1 MKQKFDVT
9 GMTCSACSAAIEK
22 KVGKING
29 VKNATVN
36 LLNNC
41 LIADYDENLTNNTE
55 IVEAVKSLGYGAEV
69 SENKATQEKLE
80 FKSVNASKEPSLK
93 LRFILSLIFLIPLMI
108 ISMGHMLGMPLPNF
122 FNPKT
127 NPSNFALI
135 QLVLTTPILIIN
147 FKYFTSGTKAVLNKS
162 PNMDTLVMLGS
173 ISAYLYSFVVLF
185 IINANVA
192 DGNLSNATSLAMNMF
207 FESSAMI
214 LTLVTLGKW
223 LEDIS
228 KGKTKSEISKLI
240 KLKPS
245 TVLIEQNGE
254 QIEINIKDLKVNDI
268 VIIKAGNFVP
278 CDGTIIEGYG
288 SLNKS
293 AITGESLP
301 VEVVKDDYVTSASIA
316 ISGFFKLRAEKVGA
330 ETMLEKIIQLMEDS
344 GNNKAPIAR
353 LADKVSGVFVPT
365 VVAISIITLI
375 VWLIISKN
383 FSYALNLAISV
394 LVISCP
400 CALGLATP
408 VAIMV
413 GIGVGSKN
421 GILFKD
427 SETLEKLH
435 KVKNVVMDKTATITE
450 GKLSVVDIKCKQI
463 DKNEFLQIVLT
474 LEKNSTHPIRDAL
487 VEYCQSQGV
496 MDTKLENYTYVVGKG
511 IRGDINKNT
520 FILGNAKFLKE
531 NKIKVDIVK
540 FEQTCSPVYVANL
553 TTKQFL
559 GALFVEDKI
568 KPTSKSAV
576 SKLQQKHIETF
587 MLSGDNAI
595 TANAVAKTVGI
606 QNVFSDVLP
615 EDKLNIVSSLQQNGL
630 TAFVGDGINDAP
642 ALKQS
647 DVGIAIGN
655 GTDVA
660 IESANVVLINNNL
673 LDVDTAINLS
683 KSTVTNIKENLF
695 WAFFYNV
702 IGIPIAAGVL
712 VPVGVML
719 NPMIAAGA
727 MSLSSL
733 FVVLNALRLRLFKNK
748 NKKENNMKVLI
759 EGMSCNH
766 CKQHVEEALNSLDGV
781 SATVD
786 LKKKC
791 AMVENTKNVSNQQI
805 INAVENAGYK
815 VKKIVEK

>member
-22 KVGKING
+22 KVGKIDG

-69 SENKATQEKLE
+69 SENKATQEKPE
-80 FKSVNASKEPSLK
+80 NKSVNALKEPSLK

-122 FNPKT
+122 LNPKT

-173 ISAYLYSFVVLF
+173 ISAYLYSLVVLF
-185 IINANVA
+185 VINANVA

-316 ISGFFKLRAEKVGA
+316 LSGFFKLRAEKVGS

-375 VWLIISKN
+375 VWLVISKN

-474 LEKNSTHPIRDAL
+474 LEKKSTHPIRDAL

-496 MDTKLENYTYVVGKG
+496 TDTKLENYTYVVGKG
-511 IRGDINKNT
+511 IKGDINKNT

-606 QNVFSDVLP
+606 KNVFSDVLP
-615 EDKLNIVSSLQQNGL
+615 EDKLNIVSSLQQTGL

-642 ALKQS
+642 ALKQA

-702 IGIPIAAGVL
+702 VGIPIAAGVL
-712 VPVGVML
+712 VPVGVVL

-805 INAVENAGYK
+805 IGAVENAGYK